1 MRAILII
8 IALLNLFFGGV
19 FIYGGF
25 AHRAATSRYNYD
37 ADAAAAFLDA
47 LFSPLAMSLY
57 HLSADLRGAL
67 LIRDNGLLVP
77 FAGGGALLIVLGMV
91 LLTAAKILGERELAR
106 HRAKQGEQMREA
118 RRAPSMED
126 LRVGKA
132 HEDEE
137 KKKKEAAAKA
147 KGGAAAAPSMPEP
160 TGDANLDDM
169 LKQQSGG
176 ADVSVPSGDDSGGD
190 DVKIDTSILDDD
202 EPDYTDINVLVSLA
216 HSYLE
221 KPQRHN
227 AVKNLRPDLLPHLK
241 LLSEQAESAV
251 VKQILDATIV
261 RFKRSEKNI
270 TPDQFR
276 LQDKNMNRLERE
288 AICMRYMPN
297 HSVPDAYKDRVGKVF
312 TMNEHSRLQQ
322 EMMSE
327 ADDWQELS
335 LRNAVL
341 VLSAKAP
348 GAS

>member
-1 MRAILII
+1 MRAVLII
-8 IALLNLFFGGV
+8 FALLSLGLGGV
-19 FIYGGF
+19 FVYGGL
-25 AHRAATSRYNYD
+25 AHRAAISRYHYD
-37 ADAAAAFLDA
+37 ADAAAAFLEA
-47 LFSPLAMSLY
+47 LFSPVAKLFY
-57 HLSADLRGAL
+57 HLSSGLRRAL
-67 LIRDNGLLVP
+67 LIPEHGLLVP
-77 FAGGGALLIVLGMV
+77 FVGIGVLLFVLGMV
-91 LLTAAKILGERELAR
+91 LFTVAKIIGERELAR
-106 HRAKQGEQMREA
+106 HRAKQGEQMKESRT
-118 RRAPSMED
+118 APTMKD
-126 LRVGKA
+126 LRVGKEY
-132 HEDEE
+132 EDEE
-137 KKKKEAAAKA
+137 KKKKEAKAKAAAEAKA
-147 KGGAAAAPSMPEP
+147 KAASAPGSDLPEP
-160 TGDANLDDM
+160 TGDADLDDM
-169 LKQQSGG
+169 LKQSEKQGT
-176 ADVSVPSGDDSGGD
+176 VVPSAEE
-190 DVKIDTSILDDD
+190 VKVDTSILEDDD
-202 EPDYTDINVLVSLA
+202 PDYTDINVLVSLA

-221 KPQRHN
+221 KPQRQN

-288 AICMRYMPN
+288 SICMRYMPSG
-297 HSVPDAYKDRVGKVF
+297 SVPDSYKDRVGKVF

-348 GAS
+348 DAS

>member
-1 MRAILII
+1 M
-8 IALLNLFFGGV
+8 
-19 FIYGGF
+19 
-25 AHRAATSRYNYD
+25 
-37 ADAAAAFLDA
+37 
-47 LFSPLAMSLY
+47 
-57 HLSADLRGAL
+57 
-67 LIRDNGLLVP
+67 
-77 FAGGGALLIVLGMV
+77 
-91 LLTAAKILGERELAR
+91 
-106 HRAKQGEQMREA
+106 
-118 RRAPSMED
+118 
-126 LRVGKA
+126 
-132 HEDEE
+132 
-137 KKKKEAAAKA
+137 
-147 KGGAAAAPSMPEP
+147 
-160 TGDANLDDM
+160 
-169 LKQQSGG
+169 
-176 ADVSVPSGDDSGGD
+176 
-190 DVKIDTSILDDD
+190 DTSILEDDD
-202 EPDYTDINVLVSLA
+202 PDYTDINVLVSLA

-221 KPQRHN
+221 KPQRQN

-288 AICMRYMPN
+288 SICMRYMP
-297 HSVPDAYKDRVGKVF
+297 SGGVPDSYKDRVGKVF

-348 GAS
+348 AAS

>member
-1 MRAILII
+1 MRAVLII
-8 IALLNLFFGGV
+8 FALLSLGLGGV
-19 FIYGGF
+19 FVYGGL
-25 AHRAATSRYNYD
+25 AHRAATSRYHYD
-37 ADAAAAFLDA
+37 ADV
-47 LFSPLAMSLY
+47 FSPLAQSLFRMS
-57 HLSADLRGAL
+57 SDMRRAL
-67 LIRDNGLLVP
+67 LIPEHGLLVP
-77 FAGGGALLIVLGMV
+77 FVIVGAALVVVAIVLF
-91 LLTAAKILGERELAR
+91 TAAKILGERELAR
-106 HRAKQGEQMREA
+106 RRAKQGEQMREA
-118 RRAPSMED
+118 RRAPTMKD
-126 LRVGKA
+126 LRVGKE
-132 HEDEE
+132 HEDAE
-137 KKKKEAAAKA
+137 KKKKEAEEKAKA
-147 KGGAAAAPSMPEP
+147 EAEAARAPGSDLPEP
-160 TGDANLDDM
+160 TGDADLDDM
-169 LKQQSGG
+169 LKQSETQGNE
-176 ADVSVPSGDDSGGD
+176 VIPSAEE
-190 DVKIDTSILDDD
+190 VKVDTSILEDD

-221 KPQRHN
+221 KPQRQN

-288 AICMRYMPN
+288 SICMRYMP
-297 HSVPDAYKDRVGKVF
+297 SGGAPDSYKDRVGKVF

-341 VLSAKAP
+341 VLKAKAP
-348 GAS
+348 DAS

>member
-1 MRAILII
+1 MRAVLII
-8 IALLNLFFGGV
+8 VALLSLGLGGAFV
-19 FIYGGF
+19 YGGL
-25 AHRAATSRYNYD
+25 AHRAAISRYHYD
-37 ADAAAAFLDA
+37 ADAAAAFLEA
-47 LFSPLAMSLY
+47 LFSPVAQMFY
-57 HLSADLRGAL
+57 HLSSGLRRAL
-67 LIRDNGLLVP
+67 LIPEHGLLVP
-77 FAGGGALLIVLGMV
+77 FVVVGVLLFVLGMV
-91 LLTAAKILGERELAR
+91 LFTVAKMLGERELAR

-118 RRAPSMED
+118 RTQVSMDD

-132 HEDEE
+132 HEDAE
-137 KKKKEAAAKA
+137 KKKKEAEAKA
-147 KGGAAAAPSMPEP
+147 KAASAPGSDLPEP
-160 TGDANLDDM
+160 TGDADLDDM
-169 LKQQSGG
+169 LKQSEKQGD
-176 ADVSVPSGDDSGGD
+176 AVVPSAEE
-190 DVKIDTSILDDD
+190 VKVDTSILDDD

-288 AICMRYMPN
+288 SICMRYMPN
-297 HSVPDAYKDRVGKVF
+297 HSVSDAYKDRVGKVF

-348 GAS
+348 DAS